1 MTVRSTFSR
10 EATALEVIAGHDLSG
25 KVAVITGGASGIG
38 LETTRALLHAGARV
52 LVAVRDPERAAEALT
67 TLEARPGMLE
77 TVTLDLA
84 SLASV
89 RAAAAQVLAMTPKV
103 HLLFDNAGT
112 MATPFGHTEGGFETQ
127 FGTNHLGHFLFTTL
141 LMPALLNAAPAR
153 VVVLTSS
160 GHRRS
165 DVHLD
170 DPNFERRPY
179 EKWSAYGQ
187 SKTANSLFAVE
198 LTRRYA
204 AQGVTANAVHPGGIM
219 TNLQRFLPREEQL
232 AMGWMDE
239 QGNLNPL
246 FKTPEQGAATSI
258 WAAVGS
264 ELEGVGGLFLEDVGE
279 SLPFDPA
286 QPFTGYMPYA
296 RDPQT
301 AQALWTLSE
310 ELVNPAASG

>member
-1 MTVRSTFSR
+1 MTVQSAFNR

-52 LVAVRDPERAAEALT
+52 LVAVRDPARAATALA
-67 TLEARPGMLE
+67 TLEAQPDQLE

-89 RAAAAQVLAMTPKV
+89 RAAAAQVLAMTPVV
-103 HLLFDNAGT
+103 HLLFNNAGI

-141 LMPALLNAAPAR
+141 LMPALIAAAPAR

-198 LTRRYA
+198 LTRRYQE
-204 AQGVTANAVHPGGIM
+204 QGVTANAVHPGGIM

-246 FKTPEQGAATSI
+246 FKTPEQGAATSV

-279 SLPFDPA
+279 SLPEGA
-286 QPFTGYMPYA
+286 ALPFTGYMPYA

-301 AQALWTLSE
+301 ARALWTLSE
-310 ELVNPAASG
+310 ELVG